1 MDEMLKEFLAESA
14 EQIEAAS
21 AQVVEFERNPADA
34 ALIASIFR
42 LVHTIKGTCGFLGL
56 NRLQKLTHAA
66 ESLIGQLREGAKA
79 TPDVVSAI
87 LAAVDRVKLMLA
99 ELEEA
104 GQEVEGDD
112 SDLIKLL
119 ERHVALCQGAATD
132 DVAAEEVAA
141 PEEIQTAPAP
151 EKTTVAEAHEPAAG
165 EATQGKRAET
175 IRINLNTLE
184 RIMQLVSELVLTRNQ
199 LIELTRHK
207 DHESLKAPLQR
218 LSTMTSDLQDAV
230 MRARMQPVE
239 RVFANL
245 PRMIRDLANDL
256 NKKINLVTEGA
267 DTELDRQLIDLIRDP
282 LTHLVRNCADHG
294 IESPEERLR
303 VGKPAT
309 GTVRVAAAHEA
320 GQITIEISD
329 DGRGLNFVKIKEK
342 ALARGLTTPQQLEL
356 MSEEEISRFIFAPGF
371 STADRVTNVSGRGVG
386 MDVVREN
393 IQAIGGS
400 CALTSKPGQGS
411 RFTLKIPLTLAIAPA
426 LIVEASGQR
435 FALPQHSVVEAV
447 GLNGDEYKIES
458 VQGSKILQ
466 LRDEVLP
473 IGSLAD
479 LLQLSAPAERVG
491 GREHLAVIM
500 RVGAQSFGIT
510 VDAVTDVQEIVVKPL
525 GGSISHLSIFSG
537 HTILGD
543 GSVVLILDPNG
554 VCRSLGLE
562 QSRETA
568 AASVEAEQTAASDKT
583 RLVHFRAGS
592 GVDKVLPLS
601 NIARIE
607 TVNSSSVKYSNGMML
622 MHHQGRLMPVVAA
635 APDVTVSEGDNTVF
649 VISPHGEPFGLLV
662 DSIVDIIEHRLDV
675 EIGGDAP
682 GVIGVADIDGK
693 VVELLDIAYFIDLL
707 QLPQEGPRDRKS
719 RLLLVDDAAFF
730 RDMLAATLQA
740 AGFEVVKAG
749 TGAQA
754 LSQVTQNPHFDA
766 VIIDVDL
773 PDVSGFELA
782 GRLREA
788 GARAEMIA
796 LAPYATRDI
805 ARNADAAGMAGAV
818 GKFQRNQMLEL
829 IHACVERKRE
839 EAREN
844 FGDGGS
850 FVKAESFRG
859 VAA

>member
-21 AQVVEFERNPADA
+21 AQIVEFERNPADA

-87 LAAVDRVKLMLA
+87 LAAVDRVKRMLA

-104 GQEVEGDD
+104 GQEVAGDD
-112 SDLIKLL
+112 SDLITRL
-119 ERHVALCQGAATD
+119 EHYVALCQGA
-132 DVAAEEVAA
+132 V
-141 PEEIQTAPAP
+141 PEETPVEQGPGA
-151 EKTTVAEAHEPAAG
+151 VADAHEPAAA

-199 LIELTRHK
+199 LIELARHK
-207 DHESLKAPLQR
+207 DDESLKSPLQR

-256 NKKINLVTEGA
+256 HKKINLVTEGA

-294 IESPEERLR
+294 IETPEERLR

-329 DGRGLNFVKIKEK
+329 DGRGLNLAKIKEK
-342 ALARGLTTPQQLEL
+342 ALARGLTTPQQLAQ
-356 MSEEEISRFIFAPGF
+356 MSDEDVSRFIFAPGF
-371 STADRVTNVSGRGVG
+371 STADQVTNVSGRGVG

-447 GLNGDEYKIES
+447 GLNGGEHKIEC

-473 IGSLAD
+473 IGSLAE
-479 LLQLSAPAERVG
+479 LLRLPVPAERAG
-491 GREHLAVIM
+491 APEPLAVIM
-500 RVGAQSFGIT
+500 RVAAQSFGIT
-510 VDAVTDVQEIVVKPL
+510 VDAVIDVQEIVVKPL
-525 GGSISHLSIFSG
+525 GGSISHLTTFSG

-562 QSRETA
+562 QSRESH
-568 AASVEAEQTAASDKT
+568 AASVENLPTAPSDKT

-601 NIARIE
+601 SIARIE
-607 TVNSSSVKYSNGMML
+607 TVNAARIEYSSGMML
-622 MHHQGRLMPVVAA
+622 MRHQGRLMPIVAA
-635 APDVTVSEGDNTVF
+635 APDVTVREGDNTVF

-662 DSIVDIIEHRLDV
+662 DSIVDIVEHRLDV
-675 EIGGDAP
+675 EIGGEAP
-682 GVIGVADIDGK
+682 GVIGAADIGGK
-693 VVELLDIAYFIDLL
+693 VVELVDIAYFIDLL
-707 QLPQEGPRDRKS
+707 QMPQERPRDRKS

-730 RDMLAATLQA
+730 RDMLSSTLQA
-740 AGFEVVKAG
+740 AGFDVVKAG
-749 TGAQA
+749 TAAQA
-754 LSQVTQNPHFDA
+754 LGHVAQDPHFDA
-766 VIIDVDL
+766 ILIDVDL
-773 PDVSGFELA
+773 PDGSGFQLA
-782 GRLREA
+782 ARLREA

-796 LAPYATRDI
+796 LAPYATRDVS
-805 ARNADAAGMAGAV
+805 RNADAAGMAGAV
-818 GKFQRNQMLEL
+818 GKFQRNQMLDL
-829 IHACVERKRE
+829 IRACIERGRE
-839 EAREN
+839 GTPE
-844 FGDGGS
+844 
-850 FVKAESFRG
+850 ESFRG